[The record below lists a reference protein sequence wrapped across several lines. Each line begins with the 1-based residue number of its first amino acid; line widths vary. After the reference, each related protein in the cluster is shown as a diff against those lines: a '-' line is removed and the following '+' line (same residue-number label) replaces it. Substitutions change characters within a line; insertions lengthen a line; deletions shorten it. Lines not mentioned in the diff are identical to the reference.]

1 MATAGVLSDLMRQP
15 NFKPQSPIRG
25 FPPISREDAEIL
37 ILGSM
42 PSEESLRAKQYYA
55 HPRNAF
61 WPMMMELLGGSEN
74 LDYDDQARLLI
85 ENRIALWDTLKSC
98 SRNGS
103 LDSAIVEESIETN
116 DFNSFFRKHKKIR
129 HIFFNG
135 QKSRQVFSKYVLPDL
150 PEICKAIEFSVL
162 PSSSPAMAMLN
173 RKQKTDAWRV
183 ILRLLNNK
191 NAS

>member
-1 MATAGVLSDLMRQP
+1 MPDLTRQL
-15 NFKPQSPIRG
+15 NSQAQSPIRG
-25 FPPISREDAEIL
+25 FPPISRDDAEIL

-61 WPMMMELLGGSEN
+61 WPMMMELLGGSAN
-74 LDYDDQARLLI
+74 LDYDDRARLLI

-103 LDSAIVEESIETN
+103 LDSAIVDASIETN
-116 DFNSFFRKHKKIR
+116 DFNTFFQKHKQIK

-135 QKSRQVFSKYVLPDL
+135 QKSRQVYSKYVLPGL
-150 PEICKAIEFSVL
+150 PEIYKKIEFSVL
-162 PSSSPAMAMLN
+162 PSSSPAMARLD

-183 ILRLLNNK
+183 IPRLLETKIPDN
-191 NAS
+191 